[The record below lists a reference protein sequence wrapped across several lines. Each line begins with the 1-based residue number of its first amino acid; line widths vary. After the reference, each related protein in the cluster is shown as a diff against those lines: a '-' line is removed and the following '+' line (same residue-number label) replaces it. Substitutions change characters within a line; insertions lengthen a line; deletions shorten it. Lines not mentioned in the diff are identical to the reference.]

1 MFNTYLYHLSRL
13 PVRVRVCVCSID
25 EKNTK
30 TTAGNA
36 TFRADA
42 PRKKLSRWC
51 ASVVHCAPR
60 CRRDFPAEIF
70 SSGRAY
76 VITPHSYIYTQSS
89 RIKSSPARVTSTR
102 TFDGQLREI
111 LSGFVSARGP
121 EAEAGPSTLRD
132 RFEKNVEIFF
142 TRGLPSAFLGD
153 FEGYADAECHFVTAK
168 WLL

>member
-1 MFNTYLYHLSRL
+1 MSAC
-13 PVRVRVCVCSID
+13 VCVRLMKKIRKRPQ
-25 EKNTK
+25 EMQRFVRT
-30 TTAGNA
+30 
-36 TFRADA
+36 R
-42 PRKKLSRWC
+42 REKKLSRWC

-168 WLL
+168 WLLWGLR